1 MITSAQVVVARAV
14 GRWLPIVAVI
24 AILGAPARADETELA
39 PLPSLQ
45 RLVDRLDPKHV
56 DGVRLAYISTQ
67 SAALFTVLAEY
78 AQEQK
83 GDDVGRLSGHFLG
96 CAEDFELVAR
106 YLALRE
112 QTQELGARNQQQRE
126 FEAVYRSEIEFHRAS
141 GRGAFPPWV
150 RVDHTAAME
159 IYPAAEK
166 IAEFV
171 RSLRK

>member
-1 MITSAQVVVARAV
+1 MITRAKVAVARAI
-14 GRWLPIVAVI
+14 GLGLTSVAVVVMLVS
-24 AILGAPARADETELA
+24 AARADEAELA

-56 DGVRLAYISTQ
+56 DGVGLAYISTQ

-78 AQEQK
+78 AKEPK
-83 GDDVGRLSGHFLG
+83 SDDVVGLSGHFLA

-112 QTQELGARNQQQRE
+112 RTQELSARNQQQRE
-126 FEAVYRSEIEFHRAS
+126 IEAVYRKEIEFHRSS
-141 GRGAFPPWV
+141 GRGAFPPWI

-159 IYPAAEK
+159 VYPAAEK
-166 IAEFV
+166 LAEFV
-171 RSLRK
+171 RTSLK